1 MSRLAA
7 VFFRAADCGTLR
19 LVGKVI
25 RFRRGRRLRSLD
37 EFDRRQRIRFWPEPG
52 RSPLRSLL
60 SAARPFL
67 LFAILCAIW
76 VAMDPALV
84 EPPEFLAGEPEQ
96 VSEVFS
102 RCGLGRSHAC
112 VIDGDTFKLGDRK
125 VRIIG
130 IDAPETHPAR
140 CAEEARL
147 GEEATAKLQ
156 ALLNQGD
163 VEMVAPIYRT
173 QDRYGRD
180 LRVIRRKLPDGRMQ
194 SIASDMRESGLAYRY
209 LGGFKMDWC

>member
-1 MSRLAA
+1 MGSLPARSGLRQSA
-7 VFFRAADCGTLR
+7 V
-19 LVGKVI
+19 VGKIV
-25 RFRRGRRLRSLD
+25 RFRRNG
-37 EFDRRQRIRFWPEPG
+37 FGPGQRIRFWPEPRRG
-52 RSPLRSLL
+52 PLRRLL

-67 LFAILCAIW
+67 LLAILCAIW

-84 EPPEFLAGEPEQ
+84 EPPEILAGEPET
-96 VSEVFS
+96 VSETFS
-102 RCGLGRSHAC
+102 RCGIGRSHAC

-156 ALLNQGD
+156 VLLNQGAF
-163 VEMVAPIYRT
+163 EMVAPIYRT

-180 LRVIRRKLPDGRMQ
+180 FRVIRRKLPDGSVQ